1 MCSSDLV
8 RGRIDAVYTDGRLDD
23 GTQRYLV
30 VDWKTH
36 RAHDAD
42 ALQLAV
48 YRQAWAELAG
58 VPVEAVRAGFFYV
71 RSGELVEPPE
81 LPGRAE
87 LEAILDAATVRG

>member
-1 MCSSDLV
+1 M
-8 RGRIDAVYTDGRLDD
+8 RTI
-23 GTQRYLV
+23 QRFV
-30 VDWKTH
+30 N
-36 RAHDAD
+36 AAFAPEMNGDAD